1 MKTSTSPETFPT
13 PFPLLLVIPPY
24 PVMSI
29 LRSAIPR
36 HILRQTSSVS
46 PRLFTTCARRLGQP
60 KDTAAP
66 VGHGKIEIKIEPLP
80 RPGEK
85 IETKRARLLYQ
96 SRKRGILETDLLL
109 SKFAQL
115 YLQDMSLEELDEYD
129 KLLDEQDWDIYYWI
143 TKNDDIK
150 PCPERWSK
158 SPLMAKL
165 REMVGTRGQE
175 CVRMPDLY

>member
-1 MKTSTSPETFPT
+1 MSLLRTSFARQ
-13 PFPLLLVIPPY
+13 
-24 PVMSI
+24 
-29 LRSAIPR
+29 LRTANSA
-36 HILRQTSSVS
+36 
-46 PRLFTTCARRLGQP
+46 RLFTT
-60 KDTAAP
+60 AATP
-66 VGHGKIEIKIEPLP
+66 LLQSAKPPTSKIELKIEPLP

-115 YLQDMSLEELDEYD
+115 YLAEMTMEELEEYD

-150 PCPERWSK
+150 PCPERWNN
-158 SPLMAKL
+158 SPLMKKI
-165 REMVGTRGQE
+165 REMVETKGNE
-175 CVRMPDLY
+175 CTRMPDLY